1 MIKGFD
7 YYTEGT
13 EDVKQTPNQMAKNII
28 LDAVFNSPSFWTE
41 SDAWNKDDMTDLET
55 KKVQEAI
62 DKQVSRVCKL
72 MNF

>member
-13 EDVKQTPNQMAKNII
+13 GDIKQTPNQIAKNII
-28 LDAVFNSPSFWTE
+28 LDAVFNSPAFWNESSSWNIDTMTE
-41 SDAWNKDDMTDLET
+41 LEIENVE
-55 KKVQEAI
+55 KAI
-62 DKQVSRVCKL
+62 QRQTERVCKL

>member
-13 EDVKQTPNQMAKNII
+13 GDAKQTPNQMAKNII
-28 LDAVFNSPSFWTE
+28 LDAVFNSPMFWSE
-41 SDAWNKDDMTDLET
+41 SGSWNVDTMTDLEI
-55 KKVQEAI
+55 KKVEEAI
-62 DKQVSRVCKL
+62 KRQTERVCKL